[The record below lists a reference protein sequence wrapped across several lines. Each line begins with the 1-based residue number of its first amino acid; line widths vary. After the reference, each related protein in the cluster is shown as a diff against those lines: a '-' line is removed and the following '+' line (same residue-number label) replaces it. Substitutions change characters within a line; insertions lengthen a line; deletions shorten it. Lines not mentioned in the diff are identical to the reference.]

1 MAAFFISLYWSFRG
15 TQGVEKTSGKV
26 IWERFPKFVVGMVI
40 ASIVFSIFFA
50 GKSADGI
57 AYKSLA
63 KNFQNIFFSI
73 AFVCIGLETNFK
85 QIFAKEN
92 NQSLKAFLSAQG
104 FNILFTLLVAA
115 ILFGVIKN

>member
-1 MAAFFISLYWSFRG
+1 MDSCRSGIYSAGSAVSGAGSDRKAVQGYIPFISGNLPAY
-15 TQGVEKTSGKV
+15 SG
-26 IWERFPKFVVGMVI
+26 
-40 ASIVFSIFFA
+40 FA
-50 GKSADGI
+50 GAGYHTVLQEIRS
-57 AYKSLA
+57 
-63 KNFQNIFFSI
+63 FFSI

-115 ILFGVIKN
+115 VLFGVIKN